1 MTMSIKIKNPKAKR
15 ILGDLAA
22 LDLIEIINKP
32 AIKVSQKSKS
42 DSKTLTHIAS
52 ERSLAKTWDTA
63 KEDKAWQDL

>member
-1 MTMSIKIKNPKAKR
+1 MFVKIKNPKAKR
-15 ILGDLAA
+15 ILEELAA
-22 LDLIEIINKP
+22 LDLIEITDKP
-32 AIKVSQKSKS
+32 TIKVPQKSKS